1 MRRESKSWIWDPQA
15 ECMSEDERAKV
26 QSERLIKCVNRMY
39 EHVPY
44 YRKRMDE
51 KGVTPGDIKSIED
64 LPKLPFTDKF
74 DFRDNYPFG
83 TLAVPREELV
93 RVHASSGTTGRMKV
107 VGYTA
112 NDVKLWNSVLC
123 RSMARAGV
131 QKGDLV
137 HIAYG
142 YGLFTGGLGPHFACA
157 DIGATAIPVSGGN
170 TARQIQILREWKPEV
185 LMCTP
190 TYALHIA
197 DQLEAAGVD
206 KSELNLRCGIFGAEA
221 WTLEMRDQIEEKLGL
236 RAFDIYGLTE
246 ICGPGVGCSCDKSDL
261 IHIESDHFIPE
272 IVDPETGEPLPDG
285 EIGELVFS
293 SVSKEGV
300 PLLRYNTHDLTR
312 LYHGKCECG
321 RTTPKIEK
329 VTGRADDM
337 MIIRGVN
344 VFPTQIEAVLLAHS
358 EVEPHYM
365 IYLDRVNNLDRMTVK
380 VEMTNSFFSDS
391 IREIEKTERMLEGEI
406 ASITGIHA
414 KIKLCEPKSLP
425 RSEGKMKR
433 VIDERF
439 APKA

>member
-1 MRRESKSWIWDPQA
+1 MRRESRSWIWNPQA
-15 ECMSEDERAKV
+15 ECMSADERAKV
-26 QSERLIKCVNRMY
+26 QSERLINCVNRMY

-51 KGVTPGDIKSIED
+51 KGILPGDIKGIED
-64 LPKLPFTDKF
+64 LHKLPFSDKF

-83 TLAVPREELV
+83 TLAVPRTDLV
-93 RVHASSGTTGRMKV
+93 RVHASSGTTGKMKV

-112 NDVKLWNSVLC
+112 NDVELWNEVLC
-123 RSMARAGV
+123 RAMARAGV

-157 DIGATAIPVSGGN
+157 KLGAVAIPVSGGN
-170 TARQIQILREWKPEV
+170 TARQIQILTEWQPEV

-197 DQLEAAGVD
+197 DQLQEAGID
-206 KSELNLRCGIFGAEA
+206 KSQLNLKTGIFGAEA
-221 WTLEMRDQIEEKLGL
+221 WTTEMRDQIEERLGL

-246 ICGPGVGCSCDKSDL
+246 VCGPGVGCCCDKSDL

-272 IVDPETGEPLPDG
+272 IVDPETGEPLPEG
-285 EIGELVFS
+285 QLGELVFS

-312 LYHGKCECG
+312 IYYDKCECG
-321 RTTPKIEK
+321 RTSPRIEK

-344 VFPTQIEAVLLAHS
+344 VFPSQIEAVLLAHS

-380 VEMTNSFFSDS
+380 VEMTPSFFSDS
-391 IREIEKTERMLEGEI
+391 IRAIESTERMLEGEI
-406 ASITGIHA
+406 ASMTGIHA
-414 KIKLCEPKSLP
+414 KIKLCEPRSLP

-433 VIDERF
+433 IIDERF
-439 APKA
+439 TKK